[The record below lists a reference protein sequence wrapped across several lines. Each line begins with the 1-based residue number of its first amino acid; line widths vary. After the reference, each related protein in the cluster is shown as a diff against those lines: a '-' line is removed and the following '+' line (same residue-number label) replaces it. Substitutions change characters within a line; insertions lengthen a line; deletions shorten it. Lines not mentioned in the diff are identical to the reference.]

1 MKNSIRNVAALL
13 VVWFVRTADAQ
24 TESAPPEKKLPLPG
38 EVFRVEGRT
47 AFVILAA
54 LGVTALGQAVLL
66 FVRVPSRSLFLASS
80 VLGLGFAV
88 ILVRAGLESRGA
100 VLSAGLIMVV
110 VAVSVLA
117 AVVSGFGVRTVR

>member
-1 MKNSIRNVAALL
+1 MRRRYIATLAGFLWLVMAFAFLMAMLLAAAL
-13 VVWFVRTADAQ
+13 A
-24 TESAPPEKKLPLPG
+24 S
-38 EVFRVEGRT
+38 T